1 MKQLLPCGGSH
12 VYSALL
18 ALVVLQPYRVT
29 NVEESGSD
37 THILMFW
44 LATLHL
50 LANSSRVSAN
60 KHLQDTIHII
70 FMHQSQ
76 NNESN
81 QSVT

>member
-37 THILMFW
+37 TTCRHFDILVSNTVSVGERF
-44 LATLHL
+44 
-50 LANSSRVSAN
+50 SGVSRIFN
-60 KHLQDTIHII
+60 KL
-70 FMHQSQ
+70 
-76 NNESN
+76 
-81 QSVT
+81 